1 MPSISHEGPLDLVRQ
16 HPEIAVD
23 LIAGTPGIRLPRR
36 PAVSLAPTDMSAVVP
51 VQYLADMVVLI
62 SDAATGN
69 PVLAVIIE
77 PQLRDSATK
86 RYSWPVY
93 VTTARRVAECP
104 AAVLVVLCPDPAEA
118 AKCRQLIRTGHPGF
132 DLAPIVIDSAGP
144 PGRDGTGSPYL
155 TVFAASMGGIDLESG
170 PGARQVLDA
179 MASPEIS
186 DADRFRMTTTILR
199 LASDAARHLLEAMM
213 TTSEYEKTFVER
225 IHDQGIAEGEAKGE
239 ARGEARGEA
248 KGKAE
253 AILKLLDARHLV
265 PSGEQRQQVASCT
278 DALQL
283 DRWFDRA
290 ITAGTAAEVFAD

>member
-16 HPEIAVD
+16 HPELAVE
-23 LIAGTPGIRLPRR
+23 LIAGTPGIHLPRE
-36 PAVSLAPTDMSAVVP
+36 PAASLAPTDMSAVVP
-51 VQYLADMVVLI
+51 VQCLADMVVLI
-62 SDAATGN
+62 SDASTGN
-69 PVLAVIIE
+69 PALAVIIE

-118 AKCRQLIRTGHPGF
+118 AKCRHLIRTGHPGF

-144 PGRDGTGSPYL
+144 PGRDGMGSPYL
-155 TVFAASMGGIDLESG
+155 TVFAASMGGIDLESD

-186 DADRFRMTTTILR
+186 DADRFRMTAIILT

-225 IHDQGIAEGEAKGE
+225 IHDQGIAEGEE
-239 ARGEARGEA
+239 R
-248 KGKAE
+248 GKAE
-253 AILKLLDARHLV
+253 AVLKLLDARHLV
-265 PSGEQRQQVASCT
+265 PSREQRQQVTSCT
-278 DALQL
+278 DAPQL